1 MSRYFADFPKMLYD
15 IKGNN
20 KYKLVPDIF
29 RRIKTRNKIKHNIT
43 LLEDY
48 DVTDGERPETVAY
61 KMYGSTDF
69 FWVVCMI
76 NDIENPYYDWPLSNL
91 QFENYMKDKYDN
103 PDAVHHYEKLQSSG
117 PQIGAGPEDYSHIL
131 ECDSTDAGAGAVT
144 NAEYEQR
151 LLNKKRQIKVLAPS
165 YLDNFISE
173 FKRLIRQ

>member
-117 PQIGAGPEDYSHIL
+117 PQIGAGPEDYSHMI
-131 ECDSTDAGAGAVT
+131 ECNSTDAGAGAVT
-144 NAEYEQR
+144 NYEYEER
-151 LLNKKRQIKVLAPS
+151 LLNKKRQIQILDPK
-165 YLDNFISE
+165 YLDLFITE
-173 FKRLIRQ
+173 FKTLIRQ